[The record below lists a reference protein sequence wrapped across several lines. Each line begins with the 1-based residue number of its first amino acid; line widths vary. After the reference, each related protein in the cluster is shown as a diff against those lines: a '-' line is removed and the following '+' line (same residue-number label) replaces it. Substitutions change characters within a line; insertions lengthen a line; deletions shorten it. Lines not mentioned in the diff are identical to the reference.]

1 MTVTITRV
9 LSVHV
14 SLIPPSVRVTSIR
27 HSKSQGLVLQF
38 QALTIQFHSPK
49 EVYGVGDTLR
59 VLEPDKGEV
68 FVLGYPDRLQGPG
81 IDEELIEELLV
92 HPRPVKTAHPKGAL
106 FVVLAIIQVG
116 STSFYHNLTIIIEN
130 RVP

>member
-1 MTVTITRV
+1 MLLLILMTVAITRV

-14 SLIPPSVRVTSIR
+14 SLIPPSVRVTSIW

-38 QALTIQFHSPK
+38 QALTKQLHSPE

-68 FVLGYPDRLQGPG
+68 FVLGYPD
-81 IDEELIEELLV
+81 
-92 HPRPVKTAHPKGAL
+92 
-106 FVVLAIIQVG
+106 
-116 STSFYHNLTIIIEN
+116 
-130 RVP
+130 